1 MTTNDDDERTNEM
14 TSPMT
19 ASTATAATTSYI
31 KDNLKLIACG
41 ELPMFFEEEDQVQD
55 PRAPFMNLTK
65 EQRAEKSKWFKFGL
79 CCDCD
84 NGLGDKSDFVCQP
97 RPNGAFVMMC
107 NECNYYHMTEIERF
121 VGGEHGG
128 CN

>member
-1 MTTNDDDERTNEM
+1 MTTI
-14 TSPMT
+14 
-19 ASTATAATTSYI
+19 AATNASATNGSYI
-31 KDNLKLIACG
+31 SAHLNLIACG
-41 ELPMFFEEEDQVQD
+41 DIPMTEPNYEEEYQA

-65 EQRAEKSKWFKFGL
+65 EERAVKSERFKFGL

-84 NGLGDKSDFVCQP
+84 NGLGDKSDFVSHP

-107 NECNYYHMTEIERF
+107 NECNYYHITQFETF

>member
-1 MTTNDDDERTNEM
+1 MTT
-14 TSPMT
+14 SP
-19 ASTATAATTSYI
+19 ATAASDIIYN
-31 KDNLKLIACG
+31 KNNLWLIACG
-41 ELPMFFEEEDQVQD
+41 EIPIIEPDNQEEYQA
-55 PRAPFMNLTK
+55 PRVPFMNLTK
-65 EQRAEKSKWFKFGL
+65 EQRAVKSKRFKFGL

-84 NGLGDKSDFVCQP
+84 NGLDDKSDFVCHP

-107 NECNYYHMTEIERF
+107 HDCNYYHMIEFETF